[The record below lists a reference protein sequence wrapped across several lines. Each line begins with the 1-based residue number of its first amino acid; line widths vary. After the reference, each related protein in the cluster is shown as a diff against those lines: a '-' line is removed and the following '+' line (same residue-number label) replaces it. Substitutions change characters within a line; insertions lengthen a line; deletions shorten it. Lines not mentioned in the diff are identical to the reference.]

1 MSLLDVFKRTSTR
14 ATLVARGPSG
24 GALRDRAASAPA
36 SFATTGHGTGQKQG
50 QSARVGVIQDQ
61 VDLPLYRELAPI
73 PANAKDFAA
82 LLVSLDG
89 RTVYLAVLPEMATRA
104 ITHTIKQSLSHSGSY
119 DNVKMIEVT
128 TNVLHALHAARS
140 IGRLDT
146 QEVAGEAKG
155 LNIRMGFEL
164 IATGIEMEAS
174 DIHIDI
180 RNTGRDAP
188 MVLVRLRIHGA
199 LEEHACLRTA
209 EAVQVYTEMVRGLYQ
224 NDTISNA
231 LVRTSGTF
239 NELDRQE
246 AMLKPPIKNAELR
259 FESLPEKGGFDVVMR
274 INGHDGKSAARK
286 SLDQL
291 GLSDDHTR
299 DLTRASQAPH
309 GLVVVVGSTGSGK
322 TTTITTILAMD
333 PSAKY
338 KKRISLEIPPESDIP
353 YLSQVPVKESDLNN
367 KMDGVMRSDPDVISA
382 GEIRNRETALMAQDS
397 SITGHLTFATFH
409 ANGILFSLQRM
420 LSERIGFDPHILTA
434 DGFLRAV
441 LYQTLV
447 EILCPT
453 CKQPALNALAPD
465 KVELLKTK
473 FALPLEGAYVRYRV
487 GGGETP
493 CPRCRGTGVVGRTV
507 VAEVLVPNRYILD
520 LIAKNQFR
528 EAMDMYR
535 DLRTAKFHEPGTL
548 GKTYV
553 EHALYKVSQGDIC
566 ADSIFNLENL
576 WTYLVRPPADRRKPA
591 IAGVTA

>member
-1 MSLLDVFKRTSTR
+1 MSLLDVFKRTSDR
-14 ATLVARGPSG
+14 ATLVAREPAG
-24 GALRDRAASAPA
+24 GTFAHSVAPA
-36 SFATTGHGTGQKQG
+36 SAATAGHGASQKQG
-50 QSARVGVIQDQ
+50 QPARVGVIQDQ
-61 VDLPLYRELAPI
+61 VDLPPYKELAPI
-73 PANAKDFAA
+73 PSNAKDFAA
-82 LLVSLDG
+82 LLVSPDG

-104 ITHTIKQSLSHSGSY
+104 SAHTIKQSLSHSGSY
-119 DNVKMIEVT
+119 DHVKMIEVT
-128 TNVLHALHAARS
+128 TSVLHALHARS
-140 IGRLDT
+140 NGRVDT
-146 QEVAGEAKG
+146 QEVTGEAKG

-180 RNTGRDAP
+180 RKTGREAP

-199 LEEHACLRTA
+199 LEEHACIRTE
-209 EAVQVYTEMVRGLYQ
+209 EAVQVYTEMIRGLYQ

-286 SLDQL
+286 SLGQL
-291 GLSDDHTR
+291 GLSDDQTR

-333 PSAKY
+333 PTAKY

-447 EILCPT
+447 EILCPN
-453 CKQPALNALAPD
+453 CKKPASIALAPE
-465 KVELLKTK
+465 KIELLKTK
-473 FALPLEGAYVRYRV
+473 FALPLEGAYVRYRAKA
-487 GGGETP
+487 GETP

-507 VAEVLVPNRYILD
+507 VAEVLVPNRYILA

-528 EAMDMYR
+528 EAMDLYR
-535 DLRTAKFHEPGTL
+535 DLRTAKFDEPGTL

-553 EHALYKVSQGDIC
+553 EHALYKVSQGEVC

-576 WTYLVRPPADRRKPA
+576 WTYLVRPPADRRKPVVS
-591 IAGVTA
+591 GVAV